1 MGIQPEFTYLPLPYQ
16 IYDPY
21 FCAGAVKRNLGHL
34 GFKAVRNENEDC
46 YKAQARASWGR
57 RSACPVPWS
66 FRAIID

>member
-1 MGIQPEFTYLPLPYQ
+1 MTTRLHLLLLQ

-46 YKAQARASWGR
+46 YKAQARGGGGKGGIVA
-57 RSACPVPWS
+57 P
-66 FRAIID
+66 